1 MSDVLPSKNSLAQVH
16 QHLLIPAS
24 YACMDMEHAGCP
36 VSVSKLEELDTRYT
50 QKINELID
58 QIRSFPEI
66 RRVEKRIGKPFNI
79 NSPDQVREAIF
90 KEFGLTADDLE
101 LTDGGKLK
109 GDNSLISTGKANM
122 AKLEGQ
128 HEIIDIL
135 KQQRKYSTLYKM
147 FIKPIKPKYL
157 SPDNKIHV
165 SYKIHGTVTGRL
177 SVSLLHQIPKNI
189 DPDEIGFDFDPDLNI
204 KHMFVP
210 ENSEFDLL
218 QADYSQMELRILAE
232 YAQDEAM
239 LGIFNRGEDIHIATG
254 ANMASIV
261 YGSPVQYNEATRQIE
276 VCNRQGIMEVI
287 DKKSK
292 WRKAAKAINFGIV
305 YGKGDESLAI
315 DLGCS
320 IEEAREFKRHYF
332 AAFPG
337 VAAFIDYVHSFV
349 KENHYVT
356 TMFGNI
362 RRLLSITSP
371 NRGTKNEALRQA
383 VNMPIQGTAGHYTL
397 CSLININEI
406 LKQFNMKSRIIATVH
421 DSILFNRYRKESSAL
436 SEIVST
442 VMSNPSNPLIYWDA
456 VVPLVCDLECSEKS
470 WALLK

>member
-66 RRVEKRIGKPFNI
+66 RRVEKRMGKPFNI

-90 KEFGLTADDLE
+90 QEFGLTADDLE
-101 LTDGGKLK
+101 LTEKGKLQN
-109 GDNSLISTGKANM
+109 DSRLISTGKANM
-122 AKLEGQ
+122 ARLDGK

-157 SPDNKIHV
+157 CPDGKVHV

-210 ENSEFDLL
+210 ENSDYDLL

-239 LGIFNRGEDIHIATG
+239 IGIFNRGEDIHIATG
-254 ANMASIV
+254 AKMASIV

>member
-1 MSDVLPSKNSLAQVH
+1 MSDVLPSKNSLVQVH
-16 QHLLIPAS
+16 KHLLIPAT
-24 YACMDMEHAGCP
+24 YACMDMEQAGCKICLD
-36 VSVSKLEELDTRYT
+36 KLDELDIKYT
-50 QKINELID
+50 SKINELID
-58 QIRSFPEI
+58 YIRSFPEI
-66 RRVEKRIGKPFNI
+66 RRVEHRLGKPFNI
-79 NSPDQVREAIF
+79 NSPDQVRDAIF
-90 KEFGLTADDLE
+90 NEFGLTSDDLE
-101 LTDGGKLK
+101 LTDKGKIM
-109 GDNSLISTGKANM
+109 GDTSLISTGKKNM
-122 AKLEGQ
+122 AKLDGK

-157 SPDNKIHV
+157 CADGKVHV

-177 SVSLLHQIPKNI
+177 AVSLLHQIPKNI
-189 DPDEIGFDFDPDLNI
+189 DPDEIGFDFDPELNI
-204 KHMFVP
+204 KHLFVP
-210 ENSEFDLL
+210 DSEAYELL

-254 ANMASIV
+254 AQMASIV
-261 YGSPVQYNEATRQIE
+261 YRNPIQYNETTKQFE

-292 WRKAAKAINFGIV
+292 WRKAAKAINFGII
-305 YGKGDESLAI
+305 YGKGDESLAV
-315 DLGCS
+315 DLECS
-320 IEEAREFKRHYF
+320 LEEAREFKRHYF

-349 KENHYVT
+349 KEHKYVT

-371 NRGTKNEALRQA
+371 NTGTKNEALRQA

-397 CSLININEI
+397 CSLININDLI
-406 LKQFNMKSRIIATVH
+406 KQFKMKSRIIATVH
-421 DSILFNRYRKESSAL
+421 DSIIFNCYRKEKAAL
-436 SEIVST
+436 TEIIST

-456 VVPLVCDLECSEKS
+456 VVPLVSDIECSEKS
-470 WALLK
+470 WACLK